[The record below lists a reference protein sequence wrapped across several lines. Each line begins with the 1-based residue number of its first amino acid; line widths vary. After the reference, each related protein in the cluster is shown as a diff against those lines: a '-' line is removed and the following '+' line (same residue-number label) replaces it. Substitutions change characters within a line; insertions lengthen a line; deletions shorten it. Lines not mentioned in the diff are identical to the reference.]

1 MIRGVSIVNIN
12 YNYHPRSANCARLV
26 FFGFST
32 VEEVVL
38 VDDVDDDG
46 LETVELLD
54 RRVDV
59 EEVEELP
66 LVFDFVFGICFF
78 VFS

>member
-1 MIRGVSIVNIN
+1 M
-12 YNYHPRSANCARLV
+12 
-26 FFGFST
+26 
-32 VEEVVL
+32 L

-66 LVFDFVFGICFF
+66 LVFDLVFGICFF